1 MATEKVV
8 ESISKH
14 DVPDPSYGKLVDT
27 YGSEFKVPD
36 YTIKQIRDAIPPH
49 CFERSALRGFAYPA
63 RDIFLL
69 TSTFYIFHNY
79 ATSEY
84 IRSSTLRLGILPIIS
99 TCEDAFLSGGQEE
112 MLPSIFKALWRDFR
126 ATYKSHRRSELHHR
140 CCDPPLDFRTR
151 LIFFF

>member
-8 ESISKH
+8 ESIPKQ

-49 CFERSALRGFAYPA
+49 CFERSALRGFAYIA

-99 TCEDAFLSGGQEE
+99 TCEDAFSQVDKRRCYPVFSRLFGGTFAQRISPIVEVNCITAAVIH
-112 MLPSIFKALWRDFR
+112 PW
-126 ATYKSHRRSELHHR
+126 TSEP
-140 CCDPPLDFRTR
+140 D
-151 LIFFF
+151 